1 MRMSMLNAGRQA
13 KTELDRWWSDE
24 RPTAVALFLFAV
36 RWTAWA
42 VALFIVVLAVVPEA
56 NVRREP
62 FLLLGTFAQNA
73 AATLY
78 LPFFR
83 PRVRTLVQRSFGPAV
98 DDILVLSLLDMML
111 ALGVVFLSG
120 GWDSPYYLFA
130 VASLLVPSSI
140 LGLRSTVA
148 LTTAFVAAYTLV
160 LATAGAGTDGPWH
173 GRELNNFAVFL
184 MMPYLVSI
192 VVQFL
197 SWQSRQL
204 AAERETARRALE
216 ENLRLQEERQALAAE
231 QERTRIAREIHD
243 GVGQSVYMLSLGL
256 EAAAES
262 ARDDDHVGEQLRRLV
277 VLAKQTLLE
286 VRHYIFDLK
295 PLLEGE
301 AGVTAAMRNQ
311 VREFT
316 TVSGLPVALRVTGEE
331 GTLPVAL
338 GTALYRIVQ
347 EAMANVFRHAGASE
361 VRLSIAFE
369 PETVTIE
376 VRDDGTGIAPGRDP
390 GRGLTQMRQRVE
402 DLRGTVSIESEP
414 GRGTVLRAT
423 LPREN
428 RG

>member
-1 MRMSMLNAGRQA
+1 
-13 KTELDRWWSDE
+13 
-24 RPTAVALFLFAV
+24 
-36 RWTAWA
+36 
-42 VALFIVVLAVVPEA
+42 
-56 NVRREP
+56 
-62 FLLLGTFAQNA
+62 
-73 AATLY
+73 
-78 LPFFR
+78 
-83 PRVRTLVQRSFGPAV
+83 
-98 DDILVLSLLDMML
+98 
-111 ALGVVFLSG
+111 
-120 GWDSPYYLFA
+120 
-130 VASLLVPSSI
+130 
-140 LGLRSTVA
+140 
-148 LTTAFVAAYTLV
+148 
-160 LATAGAGTDGPWH
+160 
-173 GRELNNFAVFL
+173 
-184 MMPYLVSI
+184 
-192 VVQFL
+192 
-197 SWQSRQL
+197 
-204 AAERETARRALE
+204 
-216 ENLRLQEERQALAAE
+216 
-231 QERTRIAREIHD
+231 
-243 GVGQSVYMLSLGL
+243 
-256 EAAAES
+256 
-262 ARDDDHVGEQLRRLV
+262 LRRLV

-347 EAMANVFRHAGASE
+347 EAMANVYRHAGASE